1 MCQGSPVLIAIVATL
16 MTASSVSAQPAL
28 YTGLLTGHV
37 GSADGGD
44 VRDGGLTLGA
54 SVGVHDGGGLGAELD
69 LGHTRR
75 FDDFR
80 FVESGITSVMV
91 NFLGMYP
98 HSRIRPFV
106 VAGAG
111 LIRVRTSLELGEPV
125 TSRTDFGL
133 NGGGGVLVMFGDVV
147 GIRGDVR
154 YFRFVQRHED
164 LPLLDNGFFDY
175 WRTSVG
181 FTFAWPI
188 K

>member
-1 MCQGSPVLIAIVATL
+1 ML
-16 MTASSVSAQPAL
+16 MAASSASAQPAL

-44 VRDGGLTLGA
+44 VREGGLTLGA
-54 SVGVHDGGGLGAELD
+54 SIGVHDSNGLGAEVD

-75 FDDFR
+75 FDDLR

-91 NFLGMYP
+91 NFLGIYP
-98 HSRIRPFV
+98 NARLRPFV
-106 VAGAG
+106 IAGGG
-111 LIRVRTSLELGEPV
+111 LIRVRTSIAQGQPV
-125 TSRTDFGL
+125 TNRTDFGM
-133 NGGGGVLVMFGDVV
+133 NGGGGVLYMFSDAV

-154 YFRFVQRHED
+154 YFRFFQRHDD

-175 WRTSVG
+175 WRTSIGV
-181 FTFAWPI
+181 TFAWPI